1 MGNNILVVGAGPS
14 GMMAALTAAENGAA
28 VTLVERNEK
37 AGRKLYITG
46 KGRCNLTND
55 CTAAEALENVPH
67 NSRFLYGA
75 MTRFPP
81 AATMEKFTAL
91 GVPLKTER
99 GRRVF
104 PVSDRSAD
112 VIDALVRALR
122 RAGVKMVRAHA
133 QSLLLEDGS
142 VRGVRTDAGDY
153 RAGAVVLATGGR
165 SYPLTGSTGDGYAF
179 ARQAGHTVIEPRP
192 SLVPLEIAEEDCAA
206 MQGLSLRNVSLRVVN
221 RKKKAVFEGFGEML
235 FTHFGVS
242 GPLILSASAH
252 MRDLGKD
259 AYSLVIDLK
268 PALDEKALD
277 ARLLREFAGKPNRD
291 FQNVLSSLVN
301 RLMIPVVLARTG
313 IAPETKANAVTREER
328 RRLLELLKGLTFTV
342 SGARP
347 IEEAIVSSGG
357 VKVSEIDPTTMASK
371 RVEGLFFAGELIDV
385 DAYTGGFN
393 LQISWATGHLAG
405 ESAAKYDAGSAR
417 DRS

>member
-1 MGNNILVVGAGPS
+1 MGNNIIVVGAGPS
-14 GMMAALTAAENGAA
+14 GMMAALTAAESGASVA
-28 VTLVERNEK
+28 LVERNEK

-81 AATMEKFTAL
+81 AATKEKFTAL

-112 VIDALVRALR
+112 VIDALVHALR
-122 RAGVKMVRAHA
+122 RAGVRTVHAHA
-133 QSLLLEDGS
+133 EGLLLERGA
-142 VRGVRTDAGDY
+142 VRGVRTDAGDL
-153 RAGAVVLATGGR
+153 RADAVVLATGGR
-165 SYPLTGSTGDGYAF
+165 SYPATGSTGDGYVF
-179 ARQAGHTVIEPRP
+179 ARQAGHTVMEPRP
-192 SLVPLEIAEEDCAA
+192 SLVPLEIVEEDCAR
-206 MQGLSLRNVSLRVVN
+206 MQGLSLRNVSLKVKN
-221 RKKKAVFEGFGEML
+221 QKKKVVYEGFGEML

-252 MRDLGKD
+252 MRELGKES
-259 AYSLVIDLK
+259 YRLIIDLK

-277 ARLLREFAGKPNRD
+277 ARLLREFAENPNRD
-291 FQNVLSSLVN
+291 FQNVLSSLVH

-313 IAPETKANAVTREER
+313 VAPETKANSVTREER

-342 SGARP
+342 RGARP

-357 VKVSEIDPTTMASK
+357 VKVSEIDPSTMASK
-371 RVEGLFFAGELIDV
+371 LVRGLYFAGELIDV

-405 ESAAKYDAGSAR
+405 ESAAKYNPVPSGDKS
-417 DRS
+417 